1 MRHERRGDMEKIL
14 ILGHRQPDTDS
25 IGSVIGYAAF
35 LNHGEP
41 GSHLPAR
48 CGKLSAEASFALKT
62 FGIEPPLYIKSVV
75 PRVAD
80 LSINRISVT
89 RDVPVADIAAL
100 MDAHDIRNVPVT
112 DERGRL
118 VGMVGEHGLARSY
131 VRQTRSGERTI
142 TPLPLDTFARIIS
155 ARVVVRAADTIGGQI
170 CIVIDAPDIVRKK
183 LVNHD
188 IAVVGDNEAVQQA
201 LVSLGMKGLIIAG
214 GAKVREGVTEGAQ
227 RMGVSLLV
235 TDLDVFD
242 IGTMLNLSLPASM
255 VMETEIPRLSLTDT
269 IDQAKRTVFGSKFRA
284 ACVVENDGILRGIVT
299 RTTLLPDIRRKV
311 ILLDHNEVSQA
322 VEGIEQAEI
331 LEIID
336 HHRLGSISTLK
347 PVKFLNDPVGS
358 TSTIITEKFLHAG
371 IPPQPPVAG
380 MLLSGI
386 ISDTLI
392 LKMSTTTDHDRNAIT
407 YLAPIAGVDPHQFGI
422 QLLEKGMNLSG
433 ATIEDLLTRDT
444 KQYELF
450 GKQVIVAQ
458 VMVPSSDFAQTH
470 AREIRHDLNR
480 LRVQRGVDLYLG
492 MFTSMVENASE
503 LFAAGEGTLL
513 RSLELG
519 DQPVHL
525 ENMMSRKK
533 DLVPWFGERLRAS

>member
-1 MRHERRGDMEKIL
+1 METVL

-35 LNHGEP
+35 LNQAEP
-41 GSHLPAR
+41 GRYLPAR
-48 CGKLSAEASFALKT
+48 CGELSAEASYALET
-62 FGIEPPLYIKSVV
+62 FGIDPPPLIDSVI

-89 RDVPVADIAAL
+89 QDVPVADIAAL
-100 MDAHDIRNVPVT
+100 MEAHDIRNVPVT
-112 DERGRL
+112 DGQGRL
-118 VGMVGEHGLARSY
+118 VGMASEHGLARSY
-131 VRQTRSGERTI
+131 VRQTRTGERI
-142 TPLPLDTFARIIS
+142 VAPLPLETLARILS
-155 ARVVVRAADTIGGQI
+155 ARIVVRAADTIGGRV
-170 CIVIDAPDIVRKK
+170 CIVIDDPDIARKK
-183 LVNHD
+183 LAYHD
-188 IAVVGDNEAVQQA
+188 IAVVGDNEAVQRA

-214 GAKVREGVTEGAQ
+214 GAKVSEGITEGAQ
-227 RMGVSLLV
+227 QMGVSILV
-235 TDLDVFD
+235 TDLDVFG
-242 IGTMLNLSLPASM
+242 IGTMLNLSLPAGM
-255 VMETEIPRLSLTDT
+255 VMETDIPRLSLTDT
-269 IDQAKRTVFGSKFRA
+269 IDQAKRTVYGSKFRA
-284 ACVVENDGILRGIVT
+284 ACVVENDGTLRGIVT
-299 RTTLLPDIRRKV
+299 RTTLLPDVHRKV
-311 ILLDHNEVSQA
+311 ILLDHNEFSQA

-336 HHRLGSISTLK
+336 HHRLGAISTLK

-358 TSTIITEKFLHAG
+358 TSTIITEKFLQAG
-371 IPPQPPVAG
+371 ILPQPSVAG

-386 ISDTLI
+386 LSDTLN
-392 LKMSTTTDHDRNAIT
+392 LKMSTTTDHDRVAIT

-433 ATIEDLLTRDT
+433 ATMEDLLTRDT

-450 GKQVIVAQ
+450 GKKVIVAH
-458 VMVPSSDFAQTH
+458 VMVPSSSFVQTH
-470 AREIRHDLNR
+470 GGEIREGLIR

-492 MFTSMVENASE
+492 MFTSVVENASE

-519 DQPVHL
+519 DQPLHL

-533 DLVPWFGERLRAS
+533 DLIPWFGERLRAS